1 MTQDE
6 FTEMQK
12 KEHEAYLATMAAID
26 AQRKALVINY
36 KAARERRV
44 KAYEAQIVHNPKRHL
59 KHDCYRLHNHFNR
72 ELKSVLTDGRTHG
85 LNLENSSV
93 QFSEE
98 TENVVFTITVQ
109 KKK

>member
-6 FTEMQK
+6 FVAIQK
-12 KEHEAYLATMAAID
+12 KEHDAYLATLDAMY
-26 AQRKALVINY
+26 AQRKALVLNY

-59 KHDCYRLHNHFNR
+59 NHDCYRLHRHFKR
-72 ELKSVLTDGRTHG
+72 ELEAVLMDGRAHG

-93 QFSEE
+93 QFEE
-98 TENVVFTITVQ
+98 KMESVVFTITVP
-109 KKK
+109 KK

>member
-6 FTEMQK
+6 FTAMQK
-12 KEHEAYLATMAAID
+12 KEHEAYLATLAAIN
-26 AQRKALVINY
+26 AQRKALVLNY

-59 KHDCYRLHNHFNR
+59 NHDCYLLHHHFKR
-72 ELKSVLTDGRTHG
+72 ELEAVLTDGRTHG

-93 QFSEE
+93 QFAEK
-98 TENVVFTITVQ
+98 TESVVFTITVP
-109 KKK
+109 KK